1 MFELFGSQFW
11 VAPQFWVAV
20 TEIMLVNILLSGDN
34 AVVIALACRNLSERA
49 RRQGIFWGVLGAIV
63 LRVVLTL
70 FAMRLLGYPY
80 LKLIGAVLLVWIGIK
95 LIAQEDGGDHK
106 VKASDRLLAAVWT
119 IIVADLVMS
128 LDNVMAVAAA
138 AKGHWV
144 LMTFGLVISIPIVI
158 IGAQVIMRLM
168 GRYPILILLGGGL
181 LGYIAGEMAVE
192 DPVVQPWFAEN
203 AAEIASIIPLV
214 GFAFVVA
221 VGIWSTRRRA
231 RRTLAA
237 DDRSRN

>member
-1 MFELFGSQFW
+1 MFEVFTTQFW

-20 TEIMLVNILLSGDN
+20 GEIILVNILLSGDN
-34 AVVIALACRNLSERA
+34 AVVIALACRNLSQRA
-49 RRQGIFWGVLGAIV
+49 RRQGIFWGVLGAIA

-70 FAMRLLGYPY
+70 FAMQLLAYPY
-80 LKLIGAVLLVWIGIK
+80 LKLVGGVLLIWIGIK
-95 LIAQEDGGDHK
+95 LIAQDDGGDHK
-106 VKASDRLLAAVWT
+106 VKASDRLLTAIWT

-144 LMTFGLVISIPIVI
+144 LMTFGLIISIPIVV

-168 GRYPILILLGGGL
+168 ERYPILILLGGGL

-192 DPVVQPWFAEN
+192 DPIVQPWFAAN
-203 AAEIASIIPLV
+203 AAELADLIPLV

-221 VGIWSTRRRA
+221 MGMWSTRRRA

-237 DDRSRN
+237 NDRSKS